1 MSSASSGLAPD
12 TTGTQTQL
20 TTTLNA
26 NTVITAYTHALQN
39 AVVQPLDGQGS
50 WYSTFNANLKLAQQ
64 HAQVWI
70 DTLGP
75 EVFATIPQSII
86 NYSNTFTAGTN
97 DILQILGEIQGVPT
111 PQQQQ
116 NINDLINAI
125 LVTLQQEQLT
135 LTNTYTQ
142 LQAFLTTVQGD
153 HTALLSGQNSAQAQ
167 VQIDQTQLAKIQAKI
182 NSIQQQIQSD
192 SQKALISEIGLGV
205 AIFVTIAAIA
215 LTVATGGIAAPVAIA
230 VGVIGIGAAI
240 AGTVIFSKEVSQD
253 FDDLYAE
260 QKELTD
266 EQAQVS
272 ALTGITTSINALV
285 TANEAATQ
293 ALSDVLDTWSVLEKK
308 LQSVVTDLQNA
319 EAADVPA
326 IIEALDLQAAQLAW
340 SQLVSFANGM
350 QTSSESIQVQVTNQP
365 AQPKAA

>member
-1 MSSASSGLAPD
+1 MSSAPVGLAPD

-39 AVVQPLDGQGS
+39 AVVAPLDGQGS
-50 WYSTFNANLKLAQQ
+50 WYTTFNTNLKLAQQ
-64 HAQVWI
+64 HAQVWV

-75 EVFATIPQSII
+75 AVFATIPQSII

-97 DILQILGEIQGVPT
+97 DILQILSEISGIPT
-111 PQQQQ
+111 PTQQTQ
-116 NINDLINAI
+116 INELINAI
-125 LVTLQQEQLT
+125 LVTLQQQQAT

-142 LQAFLTTVQGD
+142 LQGFMTTVQAD

-205 AIFVTIAAIA
+205 SLFIIVCAIA

-230 VGVIGIGAAI
+230 VGVIGVGAAI

-253 FDDLYAE
+253 FDNLYAE
-260 QKELTD
+260 QKELTE

-272 ALTGITTSINALV
+272 ALTGITNSINALV
-285 TANEAATQ
+285 SANEAATQ
-293 ALSDVLDTWSVLEKK
+293 ALSAVLDTWSVLEQK
-308 LQSVVTDLQNA
+308 LQSVATDLQNA
-319 EAADVPA
+319 EAGDVPA
-326 IIEALDLQAAQLAW
+326 IIESLDLQASQLAW
-340 SQLVSFANGM
+340 SQLVAFAEGM
-350 QTSSESIQVQVTNQP
+350 QQSAKSIQVQSINQP
-365 AQPKAA
+365 AQQQAA

>member
-1 MSSASSGLAPD
+1 MSSAPAGLAPD
-12 TTGTQTQL
+12 TSNTQTQL

-39 AVVQPLDGQGS
+39 VQLQPLAGQQS
-50 WYSTFNANLKLAQQ
+50 WYDVFNTNLKLAQQ

-75 EVFATIPQSII
+75 AVFATIPQSII
-86 NYSNTFTAGTN
+86 NYSNTFTPATN
-97 DILQILGEIQGVPT
+97 EILQILNQIEGVPT
-111 PQQQQ
+111 PTQQKD
-116 NINDLINAI
+116 INDLINAI
-125 LVTLQQEQLT
+125 LVTLQKEQGT
-135 LTNTYTQ
+135 LTETYTS
-142 LQAFLTTVQGD
+142 LQNFMTTVQAD

-182 NSIQQQIQSD
+182 NSIQQKIQSD

-230 VGVIGIGAAI
+230 VGVVGIGAAI
-240 AGTVIFSKEVSQD
+240 AGTVIFSKEVNQD
-253 FDDLYAE
+253 FDDLYEE
-260 QKELTD
+260 QKELTE

-272 ALTGITTSINALV
+272 ALSGITTAINSLV

-293 ALSDVLDTWSVLEKK
+293 ALSDVLNTWSVLEKK
-308 LQSVVTDLQNA
+308 LQSVVSDLQNA
-319 EAADVPA
+319 EASDVPA
-326 IIEALDLQAAQLAW
+326 IIEALDIQAAQLAW
-340 SQLVSFANGM
+340 SQLVTFATGM
-350 QTSSESIQVQVTNQP
+350 QTSSESIQVQVTQQP
-365 AQPKAA
+365 AQQKAA